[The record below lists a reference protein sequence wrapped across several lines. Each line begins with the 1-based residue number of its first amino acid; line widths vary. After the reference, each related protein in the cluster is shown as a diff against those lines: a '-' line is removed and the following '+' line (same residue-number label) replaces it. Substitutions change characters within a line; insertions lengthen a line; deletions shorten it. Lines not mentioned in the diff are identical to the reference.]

1 MNQANQTMA
10 EFQESQTL
18 TLEWTVRNLKQ
29 LFENSKGE
37 QKSKVVKSAMF
48 GGG

>member
-1 MNQANQTMA
+1 MDSPNSA
-10 EFQESQTL
+10 EFQESSTV

-29 LFENSKGE
+29 LFDSSKGE
-37 QKSKVVKSAMF
+37 QKSKVVKSAVF